1 MKIRIFHMKETT
13 ENLDKKFLGYDTNKK
28 VCSSNYKQVYGGDV
42 PITNCSNALN
52 EIYTLFTE
60 ENTRPAGYSNKCFRL
75 LSVGDVI
82 EMSDWNEYY
91 YVDSF
96 GFKKLER
103 FDIRDTDNDDT
114 TRIVIC
120 EPDRH
125 PYVSEISAKHRLEA
139 LQHIVGG
146 NLEAFKITDGI
157 TGWCNEEGRLTEL
170 PLNRIINGNPIY
182 GTFFIS
188 GTDEKDI
195 SSLDPEQIDLMTS
208 KLYYPAIREVR
219 EAY

>member
-1 MKIRIFHMKETT
+1 MQIRIYQLKTKDTTKEKRFVSYQTALELGGVNAADYQLAYSGDIIVEDMQTALEDIFTVCNTT
-13 ENLDKKFLGYDTNKK
+13 KPLGYNGHSLSISD
-28 VCSSNYKQVYGGDV
+28 
-42 PITNCSNALN
+42 II
-52 EIYTLFTE
+52 EIRE
-60 ENTRPAGYSNKCFRL
+60 
-75 LSVGDVI
+75 
-82 EMSDWNEYY
+82 WNSYF

-96 GFKKLER
+96 GFQKLDSFKAELT
-103 FDIRDTDNDDT
+103 DIDSTV
-114 TRIVIC
+114 RILIC
-120 EPDRH
+120 EQDRH
-125 PYVSEISAKHRLEA
+125 PYVSEISTKHRLEA